1 MNNIRTAFFLLIVL
15 ISSFAKAEIYS
26 AASVEEINNTILELL
41 SKRNPSK
48 TLLILPLE
56 GFLAKPKDKEFYITD
71 RKYVVVLQK
80 VERKTKLSRKAYMEE
95 LILTEYDNDLADPS
109 AVGFIKNIQKK
120 NVPMLV
126 FTSNCS
132 GSFNKIP
139 YLEVWTWSFLFDKGI
154 DISQSPIGSKQF
166 IFNKYHKKIKGTYP
180 TFYRGLLSANSL
192 EGKNSVQS
200 VLASLFAVKL
210 KMLPDVVYVVHKDE
224 SFIKSIEKQFQSLRK
239 DIQIEGFVFSPP
251 SVTHNDLSIKEVHN
265 FWTKVIGKLN
275 KVSRTERNKDEEDPY
290 EQ

>member
-1 MNNIRTAFFLLIVL
+1 MSNIRTAFLLFFVFV
-15 ISSFAKAEIYS
+15 SSFAKAEIYS
-26 AASVEEINNTILELL
+26 AESALEINNTILELL

-56 GFLAKPKDKEFYITD
+56 GFLIAPRDKEFHISD
-71 RKYVVVLQK
+71 RKYVAALQK
-80 VERKTKLSRKAYMEE
+80 AEKKAKLSKKVYLEE
-95 LILTEYDNDLADPS
+95 LILTEYDNELVDPF
-109 AVGFIKNIQKK
+109 AVEFIKNIQKN

-132 GSFNKIP
+132 GSINKIP

-154 DISQSPIGSKQF
+154 DLSQSPIGSKQF

-180 TFYRGLLSANSL
+180 TFYKGLLSANSA

-210 KMLPDVVYVVHKDE
+210 KVLPDVVYVVHKDE
-224 SFIKSIEKQFQSLRK
+224 SFIKSIEQQFQSLRK

-251 SVTHNDLSIKEVHN
+251 NVSYNDLSTNQVYL
-265 FWTKVIGKLN
+265 FWTKVIEKLN
-275 KVSRTERNKDEEDPY
+275 KVSRTESNKDEEDPY